1 MFSIGNRIKFL
12 REKSEITQTE
22 LSKVLKLSKSTI
34 SQYETDT
41 NTPPD
46 DIKIAMANYF
56 NVSLDY
62 LMGRTEDPTPINK
75 NDVDILTKLEEV
87 DFVLESVPN
96 LALRGKV
103 LDEETRELL
112 KTSLAMAIQISK
124 TQAGKNE

>member
-1 MFSIGNRIKFL
+1 MCKIANRIKYL
-12 REKSEITQTE
+12 RENLGITQTE
-22 LSKVLKLSKSTI
+22 LAKILKLSKSTI

-41 NTPPD
+41 NNPPD

-75 NDVDILTKLEEV
+75 EGVDILTKLEEV

-96 LALRGKV
+96 LALRGKAI
-103 LDEETRELL
+103 DDETRELL

-124 TQAGKNE
+124 TKAGKNE